1 MDQEVKA
8 RVRKA
13 RKSFIAI
20 AISYFM
26 GLFNDNF
33 YKEAALLLAVLQGRT
48 MLQAVAAGGFTLA
61 YMFAA
66 GYGGWMADRYSKGNV
81 IIAAKGVEV
90 VAMIIG
96 AAGIW
101 TGNWYLVIMMVSIM
115 GAQSAIF
122 SPSMNGSIPEL
133 YPDEYVQTANTYVR
147 ILSTSAI
154 FIGMALAG
162 YLIDFKEPSWADIPQ
177 GVLLVGICVL
187 AAAFIGFFVAFGAPR
202 IGAHDCDAK
211 FPWLGPVESV
221 REILLLRRDKILS
234 LCVCGNVYLWS
245 IATVLTLLVVNL
257 GIGQFGVSST
267 ATAGIKIMFLMG
279 IAVGGV
285 VSNIVAKGKA
295 FYRVFIPTI
304 YAMGGLL
311 VLVGIAPYVLHG
323 RLSLGVVVGLL
334 VCVGIAG
341 GMDLIPLES
350 IIQIRPHPAMKGRV
364 IAAANFA
371 VFAGMA
377 MGTGVMALLNLI
389 EFDPTTS
396 LGIVGAITLV
406 FASWLGSRLKRLE
419 IPND

>member
-1 MDQEVKA
+1 MDQDLKIS
-8 RVRKA
+8 VRKA

-33 YKEAALLLAVLQGRT
+33 YKEAALLLAVMQGRT

-96 AAGIW
+96 ALGIW
-101 TGNWYLVIMMVSIM
+101 TGNWYLMITMVSIM

-133 YPDEYVQTANTYVR
+133 YPDEHVQTANSYVR
-147 ILSTSAI
+147 IISTSAI

-162 YLIDFKEPSWADIPQ
+162 YLIDFKEPSWSDIPQ
-177 GVLLVGICVL
+177 GILLVGICVL
-187 AAAFIGFFVAFGAPR
+187 VAAFAGFFVAFGAPR
-202 IGAHDCDAK
+202 IAAHACQAK

-221 REILLLRRDKILS
+221 RELMLLRRDKILS
-234 LCVCGNVYLWS
+234 LCVCGSVFLWS

-257 GIGQFGVSST
+257 GIVQFEVSPT
-267 ATAGIKIMFLMG
+267 ATAGIKIIFLMG

-285 VSNIVAKGKA
+285 ISNIIAKGNA
-295 FYRVFIPTI
+295 FYKVFIPTI
-304 YAMGGLL
+304 YIMGAML
-311 VLVGIAPYVLHG
+311 VLVGVVPYVVPESF
-323 RLSLGVVVGLL
+323 SLYAVVGLL
-334 VCVGIAG
+334 ACVGMAG
-341 GMDLIPLES
+341 GVDLIPLES
-350 IIQIRPHPAMKGRV
+350 IIQIRPDPAMKGRV

-371 VFAGMA
+371 VFAGMTVGA
-377 MGTGVMALLNLI
+377 GVMALLNIL
-389 EFDPTTS
+389 EFAPTTS
-396 LGIVGAITLV
+396 LGIVGALALV
-406 FASWLGSRLKRLE
+406 FAFWLGSRLKRLE
-419 IPND
+419 MPND